1 MAFGNIGKAL
11 VGQAIESTKKNVLDG
26 LMSPETAKSAEK
38 IQAAKLPAPPAADAI
53 GGVILGQIEAMQRA
67 LKEEQELVVLFTA
80 GTETFRVLE
89 VFVPTLHVLV
99 LVGVDSDQNVTRV
112 VVPAEAA
119 QLVCKIMKVNP
130 GAQPVRVQVRW
141 PKPKEPAAGAA

>member
-11 VGQAIESTKKNVLDG
+11 VETTKKSVLDG
-26 LMSPETAKSAEK
+26 LMSPETAKTAEK
-38 IQAAKLPAPPAADAI
+38 IQAAKLPAPPPADAI

-67 LKEEQELVVLFTA
+67 LKEDQELLVLFTA

-89 VFVPTLHVLV
+89 IFVPTIHVLV
-99 LVGVDSDQNVTRV
+99 LVGVDSDQNVTRAV
-112 VVPAEAA
+112 APAEAA

-130 GAQPVRVQVRW
+130 GTPQVRVHVRW